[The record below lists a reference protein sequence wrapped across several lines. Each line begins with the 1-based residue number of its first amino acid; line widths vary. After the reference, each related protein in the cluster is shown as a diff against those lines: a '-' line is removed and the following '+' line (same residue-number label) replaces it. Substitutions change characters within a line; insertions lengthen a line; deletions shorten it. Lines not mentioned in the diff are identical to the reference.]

1 MTPIDFRS
9 DTVTQP
15 TDAMRKAMGQAE
27 LGDDVIDGDPTVVQ
41 LERKVAD
48 LLGKE
53 AAIFVPSGTMANLI
67 AVSLHCRAGEQFF
80 CETAS
85 HVAVFEQG
93 GHAQIWGVAAKT
105 FDGQRGVIA
114 PEQFENQLRPES
126 NFHFAPTRAVF
137 LENTH
142 NYGGGRIYPKEW
154 IAQISQW
161 AKTNRLTLHLDGA
174 RLMNAVV
181 ATGIPACDWARHF
194 DTVSLCF
201 SKGLGAPVGSA
212 LAGTEPMVTLARRRR
227 KVLGGGMRQAGVL
240 AAAAIYALDHNID
253 RLREDHDNAKRFAE
267 KIAEF
272 DAFSLKF
279 DTVDTN
285 ILFFDVAP
293 EVGTAQSVCKEAAKL
308 GVLMHPTSQ
317 TTVRAVT
324 HLGITQNDVLTAI
337 DRLKNSCLFS
347 MRNTL

>member
-1 MTPIDFRS
+1 MTTIDFRS
-9 DTVTQP
+9 DTVTLP
-15 TDAMRKAMGQAE
+15 TDEMREAMRQAE
-27 LGDDVIDGDPTVVQ
+27 LGDDVLDGDPTVMR
-41 LERKVAD
+41 LEQKVAD
-48 LLGKE
+48 LLGKD

-80 CETAS
+80 CETTS

-105 FDGQRGVIA
+105 FDGNRGIIT

-126 NFHFAPTRAVF
+126 NIHFAPTRAVF

-142 NYGGGRIYPKEW
+142 NYGGGRIYPIEW
-154 IAQISQW
+154 LTQISQW
-161 AKTNRLTLHLDGA
+161 AGANQLTLHLDGA

-212 LAGTEPMVTLARRRR
+212 LAGPEPMITLARRRR

-240 AAAAIYALDHNID
+240 AAAAIYALDHHVD
-253 RLREDHDNAKRFAE
+253 RLQEDHNNAKLFAE
-267 KIAEF
+267 KIAQF
-272 DAFSLKF
+272 DAFTLKF

-293 EVGTAQSVCKEAAKL
+293 EFGTAQSVCNTTAER
-308 GVLMHPTSQ
+308 GVLMHPSSQ
-317 TTVRAVT
+317 TTVRVVT
-324 HLGITQNDVLTAI
+324 HLGITRDDVLTAI
-337 DRLKNSCLFS
+337 DRVMTREKIN
-347 MRNTL
+347 

>member
-1 MTPIDFRS
+1 MTTIDFRS

-15 TDAMRKAMGQAE
+15 TDEMRKAMCRAE
-27 LGDDVIDGDPTVVQ
+27 LGDDVLDGDPTVMR

-53 AAIFVPSGTMANLI
+53 AAIFVPSGTMANLV

-80 CETAS
+80 CETTS

-105 FDGQRGVIA
+105 FDGNRGLIA

-126 NFHFAPTRAVF
+126 NIHFAPTRAVF

-142 NYGGGRIYPKEW
+142 NYGGGRIYPMEW
-154 IAQISQW
+154 VAQISQW
-161 AKTNRLTLHLDGA
+161 AGANRLTMHLDGA

-201 SKGLGAPVGSA
+201 SKGLGAPAGSA
-212 LAGTEPMVTLARRRR
+212 LAGPEPMIALARRRR

-240 AAAAIYALDHNID
+240 AAAAIYALDHHVD
-253 RLREDHDNAKRFAE
+253 RLREDHDNAKRFAK
-267 KIAEF
+267 KIAEL
-272 DAFSLKF
+272 DAFSLTF

-285 ILFFDVAP
+285 IVFFEVAP
-293 EVGTAQSVCKEAAKL
+293 EAGTAQSVCREAAKH
-308 GVLMHPTSQ
+308 GVLMHPASQ
-317 TTVRAVT
+317 TTVRVVT
-324 HLGITQNDVLTAI
+324 HLGITQNDVCVAI
-337 DRLKNSCLFS
+337 EKVFS
-347 MRNTL
+347 ARVWG

>member
-1 MTPIDFRS
+1 MTTIDFRS

-15 TDAMRKAMGQAE
+15 TDEMRQAMLQAE
-27 LGDDVIDGDPTVVQ
+27 LGDDVLDGDPTVMR
-41 LERKVAD
+41 LEKKVAD

-53 AAIFVPSGTMANLI
+53 AAVFVPSGTMANLI
-67 AVSLHCRAGEQFF
+67 AVSLHSRAGEQFF
-80 CETAS
+80 CETTS

-105 FDGQRGVIA
+105 FDGQRGIIA
-114 PEQFENQLRPES
+114 PEQFENQLRSES
-126 NFHFAPTRAVF
+126 NIHFAPTRAVF

-142 NYGGGRIYPKEW
+142 NYGGGRIYPIDW

-161 AKTNRLTLHLDGA
+161 ARANRLTLHLDGA

-181 ATGIPACDWARHF
+181 ATGIPACDWAKHF

-212 LAGTEPMVTLARRRR
+212 LAGPEPMIALARRRR

-240 AAAAIYALDHNID
+240 AAAAIYALDHYID
-253 RLREDHDNAKRFAE
+253 RLREDHDNAKLFAE
-267 KIAEF
+267 RIAEL
-272 DAFSLKF
+272 DAFSLTF

-293 EVGTAQSVCKEAAKL
+293 ETGTAQSVCQEAAKL
-308 GVLMHPTSQ
+308 GVLMHPSSQ
-317 TTVRAVT
+317 TTVRVVT
-324 HLGITQNDVLTAI
+324 HLGITQNDVLAAI
-337 DRLKNSCLFS
+337 DRLKPTFFKS
-347 MRNTL
+347 

>member
-1 MTPIDFRS
+1 MTTIDFRS

-15 TDAMRKAMGQAE
+15 TDEMRKAMYHAE
-27 LGDDVIDGDPTVVQ
+27 LGDDVLDGDPTVMQ
-41 LERKVAD
+41 LERKVAN

-80 CETAS
+80 CETTS

-105 FDGQRGVIA
+105 FDGRRGIIS
-114 PEQFENQLRPES
+114 PQQFENQLRPE
-126 NFHFAPTRAVF
+126 NNIHFAPTRAVF

-142 NYGGGRIYPKEW
+142 NYGGGRIYPIEW
-154 IAQISQW
+154 LAQISQW
-161 AKTNRLTLHLDGA
+161 ARANRLTLHLDGA

-212 LAGTEPMVTLARRRR
+212 LAGPEPMIALARRRR

-240 AAAAIYALDHNID
+240 AAAAIYALDHHVD
-253 RLREDHDNAKRFAE
+253 RLREDHENAKLFAE
-267 KIAEF
+267 KIAAI
-272 DAFSLKF
+272 DTFSPTF

-293 EVGTAQSVCKEAAKL
+293 EAGTAQSVCSAAAEF
-308 GVLMHPTSQ
+308 GVLMYPSSQ
-317 TTVRAVT
+317 TTVRVVT
-324 HLGITQNDVLTAI
+324 HLGITRNDVLTAI
-337 DRLKNSCLFS
+337 DRLVKSTKS
-347 MRNTL
+347 E

>member
-1 MTPIDFRS
+1 MTMLDFRS

-15 TDAMRKAMGQAE
+15 TDAMLRAMYRAE
-27 LGDDVIDGDPTVVQ
+27 LGDDVLDGDPTVLK
-41 LERKVAD
+41 LEQKVAD

-80 CETAS
+80 CETTS
-85 HVAVFEQG
+85 HVAAFEQG

-105 FDGQRGVIA
+105 FDGRYGIIA
-114 PEQFENQLRPES
+114 PEQFDNQLRPES
-126 NFHFAPTRAVF
+126 NIHFAPTRAVF

-142 NYGGGRIYPKEW
+142 NSGGGRIYPIAR

-161 AKTNRLTLHLDGA
+161 AGENRLTLHLDGA

-181 ATGIPACDWARHF
+181 TTGIPASDWARHF

-212 LAGTEPMVTLARRRR
+212 LAGPKPMIELARRRR

-240 AAAAIYALDHNID
+240 AAAAIFALDNNVD
-253 RLREDHDNAKRFAE
+253 RLQEDHDNAKLFAG

-272 DAFSLKF
+272 NAFSLKF

-293 EVGTAQSVCKEAAKL
+293 EAGTAQSLCREAAST
-308 GVLMHPTSQ
+308 GVLMHPTSH
-317 TTVRAVT
+317 TTVRVVT
-324 HLGITQNDVLTAI
+324 HLGITPTDVLTAI
-337 DRLKNSCLFS
+337 DLLKAFDK
-347 MRNTL
+347 